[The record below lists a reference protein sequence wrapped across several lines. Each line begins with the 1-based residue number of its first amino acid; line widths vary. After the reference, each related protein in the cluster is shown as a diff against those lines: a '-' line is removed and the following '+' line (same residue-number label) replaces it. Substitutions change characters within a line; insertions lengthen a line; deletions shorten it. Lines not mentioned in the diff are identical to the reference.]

1 MKKGTTITSLL
12 FAPVLVLAP
21 ACGDDG
27 GGGANTDTAGDT
39 ADSGGECVVDEEVPA
54 SITEDT
60 TWDCDK
66 ILPESTIVTVS
77 NGAVLTVS
85 PGVTVRGKTGSALVV
100 AQGSRLEAAGT
111 KEEPIVFTS
120 SQAEGSRNRGDWGGI
135 VLLGN
140 ASTNLQAG
148 VGQAEGLEE
157 QASYGGGT
165 SVDAAH
171 SCGTLKWVR
180 VEFAGFELTMDNE
193 LNGIGFYSCGTGT
206 TVEYVQSHMGDDD
219 GLEMFGGGFN
229 AKHLVVTGAGDD
241 AIDSDQGFIGV
252 LQYVFIQQDPNVGN
266 YAFEWSNQDVTQDA
280 SPRTKP
286 VVCNVTAV
294 GTGAT
299 ADTKSS
305 GFKFKEGASGE
316 VHSSIVTN
324 FNKAQ
329 IDLTE
334 GPTETQAESGAIVL
348 KNNIFFD
355 NALDGSGEL
364 YTIGEGSSFDLRA
377 FVEDAGNTN
386 HVDVD
391 PKLGSI
397 AWGSPDIVPA
407 TDSPALGA
415 GVAGPGC
422 EAADYI
428 GAVKD
433 AAGDWTVGW
442 TNYKTN

>member
-1 MKKGTTITSLL
+1 
-12 FAPVLVLAP
+12 
-21 ACGDDG
+21 
-27 GGGANTDTAGDT
+27 
-39 ADSGGECVVDEEVPA
+39 
-54 SITEDT
+54 
-60 TWDCDK
+60 
-66 ILPESTIVTVS
+66 
-77 NGAVLTVS
+77 
-85 PGVTVRGKTGSALVV
+85 
-100 AQGSRLEAAGT
+100 
-111 KEEPIVFTS
+111 
-120 SQAEGSRNRGDWGGI
+120 
-135 VLLGN
+135 
-140 ASTNLQAG
+140 
-148 VGQAEGLEE
+148 
-157 QASYGGGT
+157 
-165 SVDAAH
+165 
-171 SCGTLKWVR
+171 
-180 VEFAGFELTMDNE
+180 
-193 LNGIGFYSCGTGT
+193 
-206 TVEYVQSHMGDDD
+206 
-219 GLEMFGGGFN
+219 
-229 AKHLVVTGAGDD
+229 
-241 AIDSDQGFIGV
+241 
-252 LQYVFIQQDPNVGN
+252 VFIQQDPNVGN

-294 GTGAT
+294 GTGA
-299 ADTKSS
+299 AVDTKSS
-305 GFKFKEGASGE
+305 GFKFKEGTSGE
-316 VHSSIVTN
+316 VHSSIVMN

-329 IDLTE
+329 VDLTE
-334 GPTETQAESGAIVL
+334 GPTEAQAESGAIAL

-407 TDSPALGA
+407 ADSPALGA
-415 GVAGPGC
+415 GAAGPGC